1 MILQN
6 EFQKSGYTDLL
17 VGDSA
22 SKYGINLDEIFD
34 SDKKPKELMGIYMSE
49 PGDEL
54 YFLLNGDSMKIDKL
68 CAEWDQKLRIFTL
81 INERTAAIRKLKYN
95 MVQLIVYSQN
105 KPDRT
110 IESNLQIS
118 RKIIIKGNMTR
129 EHIEITDAMGI
140 ELPFYM
146 ISANEFAPD
155 VKQTQRLIQLLP
167 KDEELFTILRKE
179 REKVNRNHRA
189 DIQPKHYTQQEFDK
203 IEEWLRR

>member
-129 EHIEITDAMGI
+129 EHI
-140 ELPFYM
+140 
-146 ISANEFAPD
+146 
-155 VKQTQRLIQLLP
+155 
-167 KDEELFTILRKE
+167 
-179 REKVNRNHRA
+179 
-189 DIQPKHYTQQEFDK
+189 
-203 IEEWLRR
+203 